1 MIFDKQTD
9 EIRALCQKLLDED
22 KVDVILAYTD
32 GDIDDALIP
41 FFARSKDDIDKIKWG
56 DRCWQNLA
64 PYLHGREDRVAIV
77 AKACDAR
84 AVVQFVIE
92 SQLERDKVFIIGV
105 DCPGMVDADGAPRP
119 GCDEC
124 MVRVA
129 PVYDARIE
137 DDRVAGPTG
146 NDPTGTESKGD
157 GPIDLKPIGDGSAY
171 PKGPAPDAPSPIGS
185 LSRFREEIDKCI
197 LCFSC
202 RQACYGCYCKSCFI
216 ERDMPNWEPAEI
228 DAGTKMTFHLGR
240 AMHLAGRCVEC
251 GACEA
256 ACASGVNVRYIIK
269 EATDFIE
276 KTYDFKTGMG
286 FDKTQAMLTYK
297 LEDKEVGF
305 FGGAEHE

>member
-1 MIFDKQTD
+1 MDFDKQTG
-9 EIRALCQKLLDED
+9 EIRALCRELFEED

-32 GDIDDALIP
+32 GDLDDGALIP
-41 FFARSKDDIDKIKWG
+41 FIARSAGDIDKIKWG

-64 PYLHGREDRVAIV
+64 PYLHGREDRAAIV
-77 AKACDAR
+77 AKPCDAR

-92 SQLERDKVFIIGV
+92 SQLERDKVYIIGV

-124 MVRVA
+124 KIRIA
-129 PVYDARIE
+129 PVYDTRIE
-137 DDRVAGPTG
+137 GP
-146 NDPTGTESKGD
+146 KGD
-157 GPIDLKPIGDGSAY
+157 GSSGS
-171 PKGPAPDAPSPIGS
+171 KVHEPDEPSPFGPGS
-185 LSRFREEIDKCI
+185 LKRFREEIDKCI
-197 LCFSC
+197 LCYSC

-216 ERDMPNWEPAEI
+216 ERDMPDWQPVEI

-256 ACASGVNVRYIIK
+256 ACASGVNVRYIIS

-276 KTYDFKTGMG
+276 EMYGFKTGMD
-286 FDKTQAMLTYK
+286 FDTTQAMLTYK
-297 LEDKEVGF
+297 LEDKEIGF